1 MKKPQDLSIISRNL
15 RSKIIIAFCLMSVI
29 PILIS
34 IYLAVTYIFGKSLW
48 DVVSIIGIGVILAL
62 LGFYIIQEIIDP
74 IIRLTIGVRSF
85 TKGEAKRLPMLNRG
99 DEIGDLSKSLNLL
112 SGKIEELK
120 VMDEDTKLYTRNFIM
135 RQLKEEI
142 DRGMLYHR
150 PSSFALFGIDN
161 FKEYESMQDEK
172 LVSEIIGLIGNILMG
187 GIEGIDKVALF
198 DDGKFAVLIP
208 ESNKKEAYRI
218 AEDMRKGVE
227 KFKFPLKVRI
237 QGRNP
242 TVSAG
247 LSENPIDGVTVEEL
261 VDKAKKSLDAAF
273 ESGGNRIV

>member
-1 MKKPQDLSIISRNL
+1 MKKSQDLSIISRNL
-15 RSKIIIAFCLMSVI
+15 RPKIIIASCLMSVI

-34 IYLAVTYIFGKSLW
+34 IYLAVTYIFSKSLW
-48 DVVSIIGIGVILAL
+48 DAVSIISIGVILAL

-74 IIRLTIGVRSF
+74 IIRLTIGARSF
-85 TKGEAKRLPMLNRG
+85 TNGEAKRLPMLSRG
-99 DEIGDLSKSLNLL
+99 DEIGDLSNSLNLL

-120 VMDEDTKLYTRNFIM
+120 VVDEDTKLYTRNFIT
-135 RQLKEEI
+135 RQIKEEI

-161 FKEYESMQDEK
+161 FKEYKSMQDEK
-172 LVSEIIGLIGNILMG
+172 LVSEIIRLIGNILMS
-187 GIEGIDKVALF
+187 GIEGIDKAALF
-198 DDGKFAVLIP
+198 DDGQFAILMP

-247 LSENPIDGVTVEEL
+247 LSENPLDGVSVDEL
-261 VDKAKKSLDAAF
+261 VEKAKTSLEAAF

>member
-85 TKGEAKRLPMLNRG
+85 TKGEAKRLPILNRG

>member
-48 DVVSIIGIGVILAL
+48 DVAAIIGIGVILAL

>member
-48 DVVSIIGIGVILAL
+48 DVAAIIGIGVILAL

-85 TKGEAKRLPMLNRG
+85 TKGEAKRLPILNRG

-172 LVSEIIGLIGNILMG
+172 LIFEIIGLIGNILMG